1 VVLQPRAAALREIV
15 MLGHALVQLRALLIA
30 LAGVLLAWLWIHG
43 AGPLVIVPPL
53 FAFLVGWGLDW
64 IGRTLLLP
72 KHPVWAV
79 RFLEWW
85 ILLPASIAA
94 AAGALVVIV
103 AISLAAPDKA
113 AESTKALLAALAAG
127 LTAFL
132 TGSFISWAGDDKDSS
147 LAEHLAGAFQAK
159 YKTTGGA
166 AAAPDVHYFTPGSAG
181 QLWVYANAVGGVE
194 GWGRGARST
203 RAAGIAEELR
213 TRGSD

>member
-1 VVLQPRAAALREIV
+1 VVLQPRAAALCEV
-15 MLGHALVQLRALLIA
+15 VVLGHALIQLRALLIA

-53 FAFLVGWGLDW
+53 VAFAAGWAIDW
-64 IGRTLLLP
+64 IGRRVLLP
-72 KHPVWAV
+72 DHPVWAV

-94 AAGALVVIV
+94 TAGALVVIV

-113 AESTKALLAALAAG
+113 AESTKALLTSLAAG

-147 LAEHLAGAFQAK
+147 LADHMARAFLAK
-159 YKTTGGA
+159 YKRKGTTATPG
-166 AAAPDVHYFTPGSAG
+166 VHYFTKDSPGE
-181 QLWVYANAVGGVE
+181 LWVQSNAYGGVE
-194 GWGRGARST
+194 GWGRGPRAV